1 MWKLKYIQP
10 LKSEEESLQQEK
22 PSPKTRKRGNANI
35 TNLIVSLF
43 HKLLIV
49 AVQSLWKK
57 QNKTPQNPPWS
68 VRNPAAGCCSWCFWL
83 LE

>member
-57 QNKTPQNPPWS
+57 TKQNSSKATMECQES
-68 VRNPAAGCCSWCFWL
+68 RSRML
-83 LE
+83 